1 MSIAKHSHRQPIN
14 KQQIKAIHSLK
25 NAIGMD
31 DETYRAML
39 KDFGGVESST
49 AITSRQADALIEE
62 MKTKAGQKPWFRRK
76 ADRHVDLEGRPGMAT
91 APQLRKIEALWDD
104 VSRVIDPE
112 QRAKALRSFIFRV
125 AKVSDL
131 RFLDRAGA
139 GKVITALEAMSNKAK
154 SVKTQI

>member
-1 MSIAKHSHRQPIN
+1 MSIAKYSHRQPIN

-31 DETYRAML
+31 DATYRAML
-39 KDFGGVESST
+39 REFGGVETST
-49 AITSRQADALIEE
+49 ALTSRQADALIED
-62 MKTKAGQKPWFRRK
+62 MKLKIGQKPWFRRK

-91 APQLRKIEALWDD
+91 APQLRKIEASWDD
-104 VSRVIDPE
+104 VSRVADPE
-112 QRAKALRSFIFRV
+112 QRTKALRSFVFRV

-139 GKVITALEAMSNKAK
+139 GKVINALEAMSGKRK
-154 SVKTQI
+154 